1 MEQIENKF
9 VGIHLTLKDHIY
21 VLSSGKGSP
30 SHTAQKYKGMRQHGQ
45 HLEKNFNLLNW
56 NQSSST
62 QICA

>member
-45 HLEKNFNLLNW
+45 HLEKNFNLLN
-56 NQSSST
+56 
-62 QICA
+62 